1 MEVKDYSPKKMQ
13 DLASMYHQELG
24 EHAWDWIQRVLNQG
38 GQSIKLDRKILLMWE
53 HSRNTGF
60 NILAR
65 TPTVGVNS
73 LLSWLLEA

>member
-1 MEVKDYSPKKMQ
+1 MMEVKDYSPKKMQ

-53 HSRNTGF
+53 HSPEIQDLT
-60 NILAR
+60 
-65 TPTVGVNS
+65 
-73 LLSWLLEA
+73 SWQGPQQLV